1 MEILNSIWIVALR
14 SVIAVIVLFIISRL
28 TGPRQISQLTF
39 YDYIVGISIGSI
51 AAMAVEKSIS
61 IIDMAV
67 SMIVFGGFAIAF
79 AYSTS
84 KSMFLRKAFSGK
96 PSIMIYNGK
105 IIESALKKNNFDI
118 NDLVLNCR
126 NKGYFNLEEIA
137 FAILESNGQLSIMPK
152 SQNAPLTPKDMAIPT
167 EQSALEYNLIIDGVI
182 LEKNLKS
189 YGKDEQWINSQ
200 LKSQGV
206 KSARQVLL
214 ATGDSNN
221 NLRIYLKSEVLP
233 HDHFFM

>member
-1 MEILNSIWIVALR
+1 MEILNSIWLVALR
-14 SVIAVIVLFIISRL
+14 SVIAVIVLFVISRL

-67 SMIVFGGFAIAF
+67 SMIVFGAFAIGF

-84 KSMFLRKAFSGK
+84 KSMLLRKAFSGK

-105 IIESALKKNNFDI
+105 IIESSLKKNNYDI

-126 NKGYFNLEEIA
+126 NKGYFNIDEIA
-137 FAILESNGQLSIMPK
+137 FAILESNGQISIMPK
-152 SQNAPLTPKDMAIPT
+152 SQNAPITPKDMAIPT
-167 EQSALEYNLIIDGVI
+167 EQSALEYFLIIDGEI
-182 LEKNLKS
+182 LEANLNS
-189 YGKDEQWINSQ
+189 YGKDKQWLNSS
-200 LKSQGV
+200 LKMQGV
-206 KSARQVLL
+206 KSEKQVLL
-214 ATGDSNN
+214 ATGDNNN
-221 NLRIYLKSEVLP
+221 NLKIYLKSEELP
-233 HDHFFM
+233 HDNFFM

>member
-1 MEILNSIWIVALR
+1 MEILDSIWLVALR
-14 SVIAVIVLFIISRL
+14 SLIAVIVLFVISRL

-67 SMIVFGGFAIAF
+67 SMIIFGAFAFCI

-84 KSMFLRKAFSGK
+84 KSMILRKAFSGK

-105 IIESALKKNNFDI
+105 IIESALKKNNYDI
-118 NDLVLNCR
+118 NDLILNCR
-126 NKGYFNLEEIA
+126 NKGYFKLEEIA

-167 EQSALEYNLIIDGVI
+167 EQSTLEYNLIIDGEI
-182 LEKNLKS
+182 LKENLKS
-189 YGKDEQWINSQ
+189 YGKDEQW
-200 LKSQGV
+200 LKSSLKMQGV
-206 KSARQVLL
+206 TSEKQVLL
-214 ATGDSNN
+214 VTGDNNN
-221 NLRIYLKSEVLP
+221 NLKIYLKSEELP
-233 HDHFFM
+233 HDNFFM

>member
-1 MEILNSIWIVALR
+1 MEILNSIWIVVLR

-189 YGKDEQWINSQ
+189 YGKDEQWINAQ

-214 ATGDSNN
+214 ATGDNNN

>member
-1 MEILNSIWIVALR
+1 MEILNSILIVALR

-189 YGKDEQWINSQ
+189 YGKDEQWINAQ

-214 ATGDSNN
+214 ATGDNNN